1 MVGTVPPQV
10 GSTNTASETSTVFDT
25 TTGSVFDTTTGSFA
39 ASTTSTIGPV
49 MDSLVETSRFY
60 INVSN
65 LMLLSSMGSI
75 RYQVSMIGQDIDIR

>member
-1 MVGTVPPQV
+1 MVFG
-10 GSTNTASETSTVFDT
+10 T
-25 TTGSVFDTTTGSFA
+25 TTGSYA

-49 MDSLVETSRFY
+49 MDSHVETSRFY
-60 INVSN
+60 IDVSN